1 MNFRHAFQSDAT
13 MRQALRALIPA
24 DSLLRDKNY
33 FRMWIAATVSVLG
46 GSVSQLALPL
56 TAVQILHA
64 SASQMG
70 ILFACGALPFVL
82 FSLPAGVWLDRS
94 SKRVVIVTFNLLGCV
109 ALAAVPLAVVFDVL
123 SMPLLYAVDFLVG
136 TGFCIGGSAAQVFI
150 TQLVGR
156 DRLVEANSKQ
166 ASATSIAG
174 LLGPVLAGMLV
185 AWLGAPMAVTLD
197 ALAFLAAA
205 MLVGSIH
212 FREAALTVS
221 KSPVLIDMAEGLRFV
236 WRHPLLRAFALMAA
250 MFIFL
255 VDGFMAL
262 YVLHATRGLH
272 LTASQLAVVNAL
284 GALGAL
290 AGATSVHRLN
300 RRIGKHA
307 VIVLGLAVTALGFIA
322 YSQVSQGSWAVAL
335 AGSAMFLVEAGATA
349 YTVNYLAMRQMVTPD
364 AMLGRMTTTMR
375 FLSVSAAPIGS
386 ALSGY
391 CADRFGISPVL
402 ACLGLGGL
410 AAALL
415 SRWMIRRV
423 LATGPWGEDIAHECQ
438 PAMQP

>member
-1 MNFRHAFQSDAT
+1 MNFRHAFQSGAT
-13 MRQALRALIPA
+13 MSKALKALIPA
-24 DSLLRDKNY
+24 DSLLRNKNY

-94 SKRVVIVTFNLLGCV
+94 SKRTAIVAFNLLGCV

-123 SMPLLYAVDFLVG
+123 SMPLLYVVDFLVG

-185 AWLGAPMAVTLD
+185 SWLGAPLAVTLD

-205 MLVGSIH
+205 VLVGSIK
-212 FREAALTVS
+212 FREAAATVS
-221 KSPVLIDMAEGLRFV
+221 KRPVLVDMAEGLRFV
-236 WRHPLLRAFALMAA
+236 WRHPLLRAFAMMAA

-262 YVLHATRGLH
+262 YVLYATRGLH
-272 LTASQLAVVNAL
+272 LTASQLAAVNAI

-290 AGATSVHRLN
+290 VGAMSVHRLN
-300 RRIGKHA
+300 LSLGKHA
-307 VIVLGLAVTALGFIA
+307 VIVLGLAITALGFIA
-322 YSQVSQGSWAVAL
+322 YSQVPPGGWAVAL

-375 FLSVSAAPIGS
+375 FLSVSAAPLGS

-391 CADRFGISPVL
+391 CADRYGLSLVL
-402 ACLGLGGL
+402 ACLGFGGI

-415 SRWMIRRV
+415 SRWMIARAAAADRV
-423 LATGPWGEDIAHECQ
+423 VVVEDKEFTAAT
-438 PAMQP
+438 

>member
-1 MNFRHAFQSDAT
+1 MNFT
-13 MRQALRALIPA
+13 ALFNLTPLKALVPA
-24 DSLLRDKNY
+24 GSLLRNKNY

-82 FSLPAGVWLDRS
+82 FSLPAGVWLDRNR
-94 SKRVVIVTFNLLGCV
+94 KRRDCGFNLLGCA
-109 ALAAVPLAVVFDVL
+109 ALAAVPLAVMFDVL

-136 TGFCIGGSAAQVFI
+136 TGFCIGGSAAQIFI

-156 DRLVEANSKQ
+156 ERLVEANSKQ

-185 AWLGAPMAVTLD
+185 GWLGAPMAVTLD
-197 ALAFLAAA
+197 ALAFLVAA
-205 MLVGSIH
+205 MLVGSIR

-221 KSPVLIDMAEGLRFV
+221 KSPVLVDMGEGLRFV

-262 YVLHATRGLH
+262 YVLYATRGLH
-272 LTASQLAVVNAL
+272 LTASQLAVVNAI

-300 RRIGKHA
+300 RQLGKHA
-307 VIVLGLAVTALGFIA
+307 VIVFGLALTALGFIA
-322 YSQVSQGSWAVAL
+322 YSQVPQGAWAVIL
-335 AGSAMFLVEAGATA
+335 AGAAMFLVEAGATA

-375 FLSVSAAPIGS
+375 FLSVSAAPLGS

-391 CADRFGISPVL
+391 CADRFGISLVL
-402 ACLGLGGL
+402 ACLGFGGL

-423 LATGPWGEDIAHECQ
+423 LATGPWGEEIAHEGHASMR
-438 PAMQP
+438 P